1 MIAEFVLVV
10 SVTAPIEHFKYIG
23 HFTSCDQADL
33 YMELHILVV
42 QGEKLKHQ
50 ISWSYYNTKRKCK
63 LWHTRKKNQK
73 ARNPIKNPMFYIKEV
88 RNGKNTIFS

>member
-33 YMELHILVV
+33 YMELHIPDKVESRCLL
-42 QGEKLKHQ
+42 EDYIYLPTD
-50 ISWSYYNTKRKCK
+50 TKKRV
-63 LWHTRKKNQK
+63 
-73 ARNPIKNPMFYIKEV
+73 I
-88 RNGKNTIFS
+88 TIHDESKGFLSDGMY